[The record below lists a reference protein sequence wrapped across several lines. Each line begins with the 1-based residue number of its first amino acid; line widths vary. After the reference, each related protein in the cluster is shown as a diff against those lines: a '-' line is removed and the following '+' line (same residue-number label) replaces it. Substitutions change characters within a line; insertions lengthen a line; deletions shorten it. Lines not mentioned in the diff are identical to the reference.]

1 MGKLDNDPEYTE
13 ECDLADIL
21 EWIYQICGADAPI
34 SRFILQTL
42 KLDSSTSQ
50 GLDPLSCE
58 HMQANSDKTCDI
70 STEDVG
76 SCVKGTILNS
86 RFVKCSNINHTVC
99 SDACMGSSKCC
110 KHVKD
115 VQGNIDT
122 LTISGQECES
132 EHSSL

>member
-1 MGKLDNDPEYTE
+1 MEKLDNDPEYTE

-99 SDACMGSSKCC
+99 SDACMCSSKCC

-115 VQGNIDT
+115 VKGNIDT